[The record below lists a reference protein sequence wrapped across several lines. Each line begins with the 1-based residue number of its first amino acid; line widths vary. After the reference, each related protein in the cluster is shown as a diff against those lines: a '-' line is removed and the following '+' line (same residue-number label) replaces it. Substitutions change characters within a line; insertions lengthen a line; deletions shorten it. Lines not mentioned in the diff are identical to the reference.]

1 MSSAIQ
7 LELDLWQQLEAA
19 TQQPESADLGQ
30 LWQGL
35 EQAIASV
42 PRQQQLPMAAT
53 AIAQI
58 IEVFTLRADWLL
70 SALEVKDSS
79 QGPVLPEDFL
89 TGWLRQS
96 MSIDLA
102 DLKEEGFALEPSMR
116 QRRSPGSTSGESV
129 AGVVDK
135 ATLLDAFETEIE
147 LVEAQAG
154 AEVGA
159 VSVAHS
165 EDVTAWAGAI
175 SRWLREHSAT
185 GQVSLLKLQQGLG
198 MPLIELWLGLLLG
211 SEGVALEQQGEFY
224 SPHICVS
231 YHELLDNL

>member
-1 MSSAIQ
+1 MSTVIQ

-19 TQQPESADLGQ
+19 TQQPESADLRQ

-79 QGPVLPEDFL
+79 QGPVLPKDFL
-89 TGWLRQS
+89 DGWLRQS
-96 MSIDLA
+96 MTVDLS
-102 DLKEEGFALEPSMR
+102 DLKEEGFVMEPVPR
-116 QRRSPGSTSGESV
+116 QRRSPHLTSGESV
-129 AGVVDK
+129 AGAVDK
-135 ATLLDAFETEIE
+135 DTLLEVFDTEIE

-154 AEVGA
+154 EASGV
-159 VSVAHS
+159 VSVAHT

-175 SRWLREHSAT
+175 ARWLQQRSSTEP
-185 GQVSLLKLQQGLG
+185 VSLLELQQGVG
-198 MPLIELWLGLLLG
+198 MPLVEVWLGLLLRN
-211 SEGVALEQQGEFY
+211 EGIVLEQRGRFY
-224 SPHICVS
+224 SPYIWVRS
-231 YHELLDNL
+231 S

>member
-1 MSSAIQ
+1 MMSTVIQ

-19 TQQPESADLGQ
+19 TQQPESADLRQ

-58 IEVFTLRADWLL
+58 IEVFALRADWLL
-70 SALEVKDSS
+70 SALEVKDRS
-79 QGPVLPEDFL
+79 QGPVLSEDFL

-102 DLKEEGFALEPSMR
+102 DLKEEGFALEPATR
-116 QRRSPGSTSGESV
+116 QRRSSGLASEESV

-135 ATLLDAFETEIE
+135 KVLLEAFDTEIE

-154 AEVGA
+154 AASGA
-159 VSVAHS
+159 VSVAHA

-175 SRWLREHSAT
+175 ARWLQQHSST
-185 GQVSLLKLQQGLG
+185 EPVSLLELQQGVG
-198 MPLIELWLGLLLG
+198 MPLVEVWLGLLLG
-211 SEGVALEQQGEFY
+211 NQGVALKQQGEFY
-224 SPHICVS
+224 SHQIQVRC
-231 YHELLDNL
+231 H

>member
-1 MSSAIQ
+1 MSTVIQ

-19 TQQPESADLGQ
+19 TQQPESADLRQ

-58 IEVFTLRADWLL
+58 IEVFALRADWLL
-70 SALEVKDSS
+70 SALEVKDCS
-79 QGPVLPEDFL
+79 QGPVLSEDFL

-102 DLKEEGFALEPSMR
+102 DLKEEGFALEPTTR
-116 QRRSPGSTSGESV
+116 QRRSSGLASEESV
-129 AGVVDK
+129 AGLVDK
-135 ATLLDAFETEIE
+135 EVLLEAFDTEIE

-154 AEVGA
+154 AASGA

-175 SRWLREHSAT
+175 ARWLQQHSSA
-185 GQVSLLKLQQGLG
+185 GPVSLLELQRGVG
-198 MPLIELWLGLLLG
+198 MPLVEVWLGLLLG
-211 SEGVALEQQGEFY
+211 SEGVVLEQKEDFY
-224 SPHICVS
+224 SPFIWVTS
-231 YHELLDNL
+231 R